1 MNHIEQTKKD
11 LHALWLQFLGNLDQM
26 NPGLLDKCP
35 CSVAIDSELN
45 SYLSV
50 EASEPGASKI
60 FETVVKEWLPL
71 FDASYF
77 TVQLPSGSLYP
88 QETGDLQ
95 NLWFSMRRHSF
106 LAALCF
112 LTSSMLEDD
121 PLEQAKRQK
130 IITAWEYNHAWA
142 TADFWRRLWELI
154 QVAQKYLR
162 TDIQN
167 YPFKSARDFFCYLI
181 QSEKDQ
187 AFLLR
192 KQNHHWVQSKEW
204 QTRWQNLRNGIS
216 PSDTEPGSEGVQAL
230 LLVSEIRSQKD
241 KRLKQK
247 LEDFHSQVERYAE
260 FMIELAQARTAKG
273 MVFKSELWISGERHV
288 AGKRGVFP

>member
-1 MNHIEQTKKD
+1 MNWRVKRKIQPGWNLKMNHIEQTNKD
-11 LHALWLQFLGNLDQM
+11 LHTLWLQFLGNLDQR

-35 CSVAIDSELN
+35 YSVCIDSELN
-45 SYLSV
+45 SCLKI

-60 FETVVKEWLPL
+60 FETVVKEWQPL

-77 TVQLPSGSLYP
+77 AVQLPSGSLYP
-88 QETGDLQ
+88 QGTGDLQ

-154 QVAQKYLR
+154 QIETKR
-162 TDIQN
+162 TPRLWHQ
-167 YPFKSARDFFCYLI
+167 R
-181 QSEKDQ
+181 QGH
-187 AFLLR
+187 R
-192 KQNHHWVQSKEW
+192 G
-204 QTRWQNLRNGIS
+204 TRQG
-216 PSDTEPGSEGVQAL
+216 EG
-230 LLVSEIRSQKD
+230 E
-241 KRLKQK
+241 
-247 LEDFHSQVERYAE
+247 
-260 FMIELAQARTAKG
+260 G
-273 MVFKSELWISGERHV
+273 
-288 AGKRGVFP
+288 